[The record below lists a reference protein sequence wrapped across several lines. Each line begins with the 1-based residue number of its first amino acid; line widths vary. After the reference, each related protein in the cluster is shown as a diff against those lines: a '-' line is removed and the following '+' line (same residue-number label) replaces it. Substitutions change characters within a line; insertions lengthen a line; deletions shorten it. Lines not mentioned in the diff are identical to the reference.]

1 MEILVIARES
11 WVCSIVLLIEVQHA
25 QLEWMM
31 GPLSNNSLSASFKHS
46 FSTCFSHSL
55 FHSYSQLSLCWL
67 RVNSV
72 AILLGHRSRERIWLL
87 GTSQWQIPSRLLDR
101 ASSFSSFSH
110 SLILPKMLFN
120 TLSLPFSCIDC
131 CFDDGSRGISNLHQ
145 VAQVPLL
152 ENSRRF
158 PSTSHWTLFCA
169 VLSSRQAHVSSA
181 SYQIQSIPFKVGD
194 VDAAPLPSIPVLEV
208 RTSAYMI
215 NCSAFGFQLCFPA
228 CQIVIADFHLSIV
241 W

>member
-67 RVNSV
+67 CV
-72 AILLGHRSRERIWLL
+72 ILLLFFWVTDRVKEFDCSAHRSGRFLH
-87 GTSQWQIPSRLLDR
+87 
-101 ASSFSSFSH
+101 A
-110 SLILPKMLFN
+110 SLILSFSLFLSHRLILRKCDSIHF
-120 TLSLPFSCIDC
+120 LSLSAALIVILR
-131 CFDDGSRGISNLHQ
+131 CFLSGNLKALHQ
-145 VAQVPLL
+145 VVQVPLP

-158 PSTSHWTLFCA
+158 PSTSLWTLFCA
-169 VLSSRQAHVSSA
+169 VLDSYHSTRQSCILS
-181 SYQIQSIPFKVGD
+181 IQSIPSKLVTWTQRLFLQSQFWR
-194 VDAAPLPSIPVLEV
+194 PEHQY
-208 RTSAYMI
+208 T
-215 NCSAFGFQLCFPA
+215 
-228 CQIVIADFHLSIV
+228 

>member
-55 FHSYSQLSLCWL
+55 FTATHSFLFADCVWFCCYSFGSQIAWKNLIARHIAVADSFTPPWFWASLYFFLTDWSSRKCDSIHFLSLSAALIVIL
-67 RVNSV
+67 RC
-72 AILLGHRSRERIWLL
+72 
-87 GTSQWQIPSRLLDR
+87 
-101 ASSFSSFSH
+101 F
-110 SLILPKMLFN
+110 
-120 TLSLPFSCIDC
+120 LSGNLKT
-131 CFDDGSRGISNLHQ
+131 LHQ
-145 VAQVPLL
+145 VVQVPLP

-158 PSTSHWTLFCA
+158 PSTSLWTLFCA
-169 VLSSRQAHVSSA
+169 VLDSHHSTRQSCILS
-181 SYQIQSIPFKVGD
+181 IQSIPSKLVTWTQRLFLQSQFWR
-194 VDAAPLPSIPVLEV
+194 PEHQY
-208 RTSAYMI
+208 T
-215 NCSAFGFQLCFPA
+215 
-228 CQIVIADFHLSIV
+228 